1 MSEVLINS
9 WDGVDLAATLTLS
22 VRAPAPAVIG
32 LHGASGGT
40 RADPL
45 LARLHTL
52 LPPAGL
58 TALTFDRRGEGES
71 TGSPSLG
78 DFEAQAQDAAAVAAW
93 LRGLP
98 EVTEVG
104 AFGFS
109 QGAWVAPLALR
120 EAGFRFLIL
129 AGACGVTP
137 AAQMRF
143 GVTAHLRRNGYD
155 ERAVG
160 QALRARLLVE
170 DHAHGCACAED
181 VRDALL
187 AAARE
192 PWCELASLPA
202 VPFDEQ
208 ERAAWC
214 AEMDFDPA
222 PWIAA
227 VDVPTL
233 LLYGTDDLWLPV
245 EESIAVW
252 RRHHPD
258 VEVAYAEGASH
269 ELRRDGHPAREIEE
283 RLLGWLNQLHG
294 GLDRR

>member
-9 WDGVDLAATLTLS
+9 RDGVVLAATLTLS
-22 VRAPAPAVIG
+22 VRTPAPAVIG

-45 LARLHTL
+45 VARLHAL
-52 LPPAGL
+52 LPPAGF

-71 TGSPSLG
+71 AGSPSLG
-78 DFEAQAQDAAAVAAW
+78 NFEVQAQDAAAIAAW

-104 AFGFS
+104 TFGFS
-109 QGAWVAPLALR
+109 QGAWVGPVALR

-155 ERAVG
+155 ERAVE

-170 DHAHGCACAED
+170 DHAHGSASAED
-181 VRDALL
+181 VRDVLA

-192 PWCELASLPA
+192 PWWELASLPA

-214 AEMDFDPA
+214 VEMDFDPV
-222 PWIAA
+222 PSIAA

-233 LLYGTDDLWLPV
+233 LLYGSDDLWLPV
-245 EESIAVW
+245 DESVAVW

-258 VEVAYAEGASH
+258 VEVAHAAGASH
-269 ELRRDGHPAREIEE
+269 ELRRDGQPAHEIEQ
-283 RLLGWLNQLHG
+283 RLLAWLNQLHSG
-294 GLDRR
+294 VDRR